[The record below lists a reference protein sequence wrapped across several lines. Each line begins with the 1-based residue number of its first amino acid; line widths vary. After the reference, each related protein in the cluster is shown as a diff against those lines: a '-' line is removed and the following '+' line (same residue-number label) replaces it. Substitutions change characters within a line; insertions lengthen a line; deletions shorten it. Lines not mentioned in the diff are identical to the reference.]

1 MKQSRTKI
9 SEASHSSG
17 KLRARAEKLLDRS
30 PDSLYNL
37 DKIQVKELVEELR
50 IHQIQLEMQNEDLRR
65 SYSELEKAREQYF
78 DLYNNAPVGYLIS
91 DGFGNISSVN
101 QKLAE
106 MLKTTKTALLKRGFT
121 PFLAQEDR
129 DFFYIHCRKVIQ
141 SENGHASEIGLT
153 LPENRNAFL
162 RFDSV
167 LLNRTLPDGQKTIRT
182 TINDLTEQKR
192 LQNQISQNQKME
204 ALGALSGGVAHD
216 FNNLLVPIMGYAEMI
231 KMGLASNCKE
241 FEYAAAI
248 GESARIAKDLIEKIL
263 LFSRKSPT
271 ITQSVQIKNV
281 LEECLTLIRAS
292 IPKNIDIRQEIDFTL
307 PLISA
312 DPSQLHQ
319 VIINLCTNAT
329 HAMPEGGDLWIRL
342 NHIKHNT
349 FSKTQEPPV
358 PENDWICLSVQD
370 DGCGMDAETLQRI
383 YEPFFSTK
391 VKGEQRGTG
400 LGLAIVSNIVKQR
413 NWHLEVESK
422 VGAGTIF
429 RIYFP
434 TLPKDIALTP
444 KPTVTPFVAGV
455 EHILLVDDDR
465 LVNKLGTTFLEKLGF
480 DVTSFLDS
488 QKALDEFQQKA
499 QDYQLVITDYSMAQL
514 SGPQLIQR
522 IRRIRSDIPILLI
535 TGYANLVTP
544 ENLQEWG
551 CDGIITKPY
560 NLKQLSNSIQ
570 RVLAKTKL

>member
-1 MKQSRTKI
+1 MKHPSTETSQTSNSSR
-9 SEASHSSG
+9 E
-17 KLRARAEKLLDRS
+17 LRARAEKLLGRS
-30 PDSLYNL
+30 PESLYDL
-37 DKIQVKELVEELR
+37 DKIEVKELVEELR

-65 SYSELEKAREQYF
+65 SHSELEKAREQYF

-106 MLKTTKTALLKRGFT
+106 MLNTTKTELLRHGFT
-121 PFLAQEDR
+121 PFLAQENR

-141 SENGHASEIGLT
+141 SENGHASEIELT
-153 LPENRNAFL
+153 LPENRNTFL

-167 LLNRTLPDGQKTIRT
+167 LLNRRLPDDQKTIRT

-204 ALGALSGGVAHD
+204 ALGALSGGIAHD
-216 FNNLLVPIMGYAEMI
+216 FNNLLVPIMGYTEMI
-231 KMGLASNCKE
+231 KMGLEPNCKE
-241 FEYAAAI
+241 VGYAAAI

-271 ITQSVQIKNV
+271 ITQSVQIKSV

-319 VIINLCTNAT
+319 VIINLCTNAAQ
-329 HAMPEGGDLWIRL
+329 AMLGGGELWIRL
-342 NHIKHNT
+342 NHIKHTT
-349 FSKTQEPPV
+349 FAKTQEPPI
-358 PENDWICLSVQD
+358 PENDLICLSVQD
-370 DGCGMDAETLQRI
+370 DGCGMDAETLQRM

-391 VKGEQRGTG
+391 EKGEQRGTG
-400 LGLAIVSNIVKQR
+400 LGLAIVSNIAKQR
-413 NWHLEVESK
+413 SWHLEVESK

-434 TLPKDIALTP
+434 TLPKDILLTP
-444 KPTVTPFVAGV
+444 KAPVTPFVA
-455 EHILLVDDDR
+455 EAERTLLVDDDR

-480 DVTSFLDS
+480 NVTSFLDS
-488 QKALDEFQQKA
+488 QEALNEFEQNA
-499 QDYQLVITDYSMAQL
+499 QNYQLVITDYSMAQL
-514 SGPQLIQR
+514 SGPQLIER

-535 TGYANLVTP
+535 TGYANLATP

-560 NLKQLSNSIQ
+560 NMKQLSNSIQ
-570 RVLAKTKL
+570 RVLARTKL

>member
-1 MKQSRTKI
+1 MKHPSTET
-9 SEASHSSG
+9 SEASNSSK
-17 KLRARAEKLLDRS
+17 KLRARAEKLLGRN
-30 PDSLYNL
+30 PDNIYDL

-65 SYSELEKAREQYF
+65 SHSELEKARKQYF

-106 MLKTTKTALLKRGFT
+106 MLKTTKIKLLRHGFT
-121 PFLAQEDR
+121 PFLGQKDS
-129 DFFYIHCRKVIQ
+129 DFFYLHCRKVIQ
-141 SENGHASEIGLT
+141 LKNGYTSEIELT

-162 RFDSV
+162 KFDSV
-167 LLNRTLPDGQKTIRT
+167 LLNRSLPDDQKSIRT

-192 LQNQISQNQKME
+192 LQIQISQNQKME
-204 ALGALSGGVAHD
+204 ALGTLSGGIAHD

-231 KMGLASNCKE
+231 KVGLEPNCKE
-241 FEYAAAI
+241 FGYAAAI

-271 ITQSVQIKNV
+271 ITQSVQIKSV

-319 VIINLCTNAT
+319 VIINLCTNAAQ
-329 HAMPEGGDLWIRL
+329 AMPEGGDLWIRL
-342 NHIKHNT
+342 NHIKHTT
-349 FSKTQEPPV
+349 FSKTQEPPAQ
-358 PENDWICLSVQD
+358 ENDLICLSVQD
-370 DGCGMDAETLQRI
+370 DGCGMDVETLKRI

-434 TLPKDIALTP
+434 ALPKDIALTP
-444 KPTVTPFVAGV
+444 KATDTPFVAGA
-455 EHILLVDDDR
+455 ERTLLVDDDR

-480 DVTSFLDS
+480 KVTSFLDS
-488 QKALDEFQQKA
+488 QEALNEFERNA

-514 SGPQLIQR
+514 SGPQLIQK
-522 IRRIRSDIPILLI
+522 IRHIRSDIPILLI
-535 TGYANLVTP
+535 TGYTNLATP
-544 ENLQEWG
+544 ETLQEWG

-570 RVLAKTKL
+570 RVLSRTKL